1 MQNWLQPKKER
12 PLGQMNILD
21 TAMYLSNKQTNKQIK
36 NIADRLNGR
45 EKAIDFPSA
54 CRVF

>member
-21 TAMYLSNKQTNKQIK
+21 TAMSNKQTNKQIK

-45 EKAIDFPSA
+45 EKAIDYHSA